1 MSAARIFQPQ
11 FQVKLH
17 KLTRREVVSSNIPAS
32 TRFQQTGRTIDISSY
47 FSDLGSISTRKSV
60 RGGAGGFTLQ
70 FADIPFG
77 ALAGNQD
84 APSAAQRDQNW
95 RALETL
101 YGLIEPNDGIEI
113 RLARNHLTGRRPP
126 IVMRGFVS
134 RPSRGQSVNQ
144 NTGAP
149 MRTVS
154 VTGHD
159 YGKIWEML
167 RVSWHPHNVMG
178 EAFISSFPLFERFGL
193 AIATGKRGDEL
204 VREVVEKV
212 INPHLATMLPED
224 WPMPRSLAVEA
235 VADRGVTSLTG
246 PQNSEGSIY
255 SILAQFLDVT
265 VGFNE
270 LFIEDREDQVVVVY
284 RPNPAIDLSGRPIQQ
299 PAAVQPEA
307 APPAATPATP
317 PLTETPGTETIPTP
331 AGAIAIPELSV
342 QDTPLTATE
351 AVATDPETP
360 ALPTRLSIP
369 AMDIMSLELSR
380 GDENV
385 ANYFWVEGP
394 RFELVSDLPAR
405 YMAATGAQQQT
416 VYMTDYPNN
425 SPAIFGMRPMIVSTQ
440 MGASEVMTSG
450 QSAAVTSQR
459 EMQTMEWLDDRRRIL
474 SETNKDNM
482 LLESGE
488 CRIAG
493 NENARAGSHVM
504 IGEGALAA
512 PYYVPSVT
520 HEYIPFVG
528 FFTSLPLE
536 RGQGF
541 ARRIQ
546 ATGDISPW
554 LIEMGAGAAASQ
566 DPARSGTGNAGDGER
581 SMGQTGEPG
590 TAAGGASPLTE
601 GGALPSTSAQPSAS
615 ID

>member
-1 MSAARIFQPQ
+1 MSAVRIFQPQ

-17 KLTRREVVSSNIPAS
+17 KLTRREVVASGIPAS
-32 TRFQQTGRTIDISSY
+32 TRFQQTGRTIDISAY

-77 ALAGNQD
+77 ALLGSQD
-84 APSAAQRDQNW
+84 APSAAQQEHNW
-95 RALETL
+95 IALETL

-113 RLARNHLTGRRPP
+113 RLARNHVTGRRPP

-134 RPSRGQSVNQ
+134 RVGRSQGVNQ

-149 MRTVS
+149 MRTVTI
-154 VTGHD
+154 TGHD

-167 RVSWHPHNVMG
+167 RVSWQPSNVMG

-204 VREVVEKV
+204 VREVIEKV

-255 SILAQFLDVT
+255 SILTQFLDVT

-270 LFIEDREDQVVVVY
+270 LFIEDRDEQVVVVY
-284 RPNPAIDLSGRPIQQ
+284 RPNPAIDLDGRPIQQ

-307 APPAATPATP
+307 PPPAAPEATP
-317 PLTETPGTETIPTP
+317 SLTETPSTETVATP
-331 AGAIAIPELSV
+331 AGTVTLPEVVVRS
-342 QDTPLTATE
+342 TPLTDTG

-405 YMAATGAQQQT
+405 YMAATGAQRQT

-425 SPAIFGMRPMIVSTQ
+425 LPSIFGMRPMIVSTQ
-440 MGASEVMTSG
+440 MGASEVMSSG
-450 QSAAVTSQR
+450 QTAAATSER
-459 EMQTMEWLDDRRRIL
+459 EVQTLQWLDERRRIL
-474 SETNKDNM
+474 GATNKDNM
-482 LLESGE
+482 LLEAGE

-493 NENARAGSHVM
+493 NENVRAGSHID

-512 PYYVPSVT
+512 PYYVAAVT

-528 FFTSLPLE
+528 YFTSMPLE

-546 ATGDISPW
+546 ATGDIGPW
-554 LIEMGAGAAASQ
+554 LIEMGAGASTSQ
-566 DPARSGTGNAGDGER
+566 DPASGGAGNAGDASR
-581 SMGQTGEPG
+581 TIGQTGEAG
-590 TAAGGASPLTE
+590 TPAGGASALTS
-601 GGALPSTSAQPSAS
+601 GGALPSTAAQPSAS